1 VIYSVGFHAIPMMPH
16 VYIDPMNCSPNGTNI
31 YPPPGQPAIPTQ
43 QQSPP
48 TYPIFYSSSPTTPLS
63 PWIPT
68 APPPPP
74 PYFMLPNPQ
83 QAQHFP
89 FQQLI

>member
-1 VIYSVGFHAIPMMPH
+1 MVPG
-16 VYIDPMNCSPNGTNI
+16 VYMDPMNFSPNGTNI
-31 YPPPGQPAIPTQ
+31 YVPNGQQIISPQ
-43 QQSPP
+43 QQSSP
-48 TYPIFYSSSPTTPLS
+48 TFPIFYSSSPTTPLS
-63 PWIPT
+63 PWIPS

>member
-1 VIYSVGFHAIPMMPH
+1 
-16 VYIDPMNCSPNGTNI
+16 MNCSPNGTHI

-48 TYPIFYSSSPTTPLS
+48 TFPIFYSSSSTPLS

-74 PYFMLPNPQ
+74 SYFMLPNPQ